1 MPRRFAIDYEN
12 LRLKHFDPSR
22 DHVQLAMLHQ
32 LQRESPLYWH
42 NGVWVLTRYA
52 DVFAALRENRL
63 VNRAAD
69 SDYKDRSFV
78 GKIMK
83 VIKGHREHDKNH
95 VFHYADRP
103 YHADVRTIM
112 RDELTRQ
119 MPDLQQLFRS
129 IADELLEKIDCND
142 EKSLQKGFV
151 EPFPAMVAAELMGLP
166 RERWRWFDECFGGV
180 ANTTRSSGRNDDGF
194 SKGLRRIERLLGQ
207 SLAKRAELPPGMI
220 SALSD
225 GCEADNL
232 MSEEGLLP
240 NSVAFA
246 LGAYVN
252 TRPLLEQSVGYLLRN
267 PSAMER
273 IEREPG
279 VVRTAVE
286 EFTRYFSTTAFCS
299 RVATADVE
307 IGGGLVPEGDWVNI
321 ALVAANHDPEVFEDP
336 DRIDLARHPNPHV
349 AFGGGLHVCV
359 AAAVARAEL
368 QSSLACLAR
377 RFR

>member
-83 VIKGHREHDKNH
+83 VIKGHREHDKKH

-112 RDELTRQ
+112 REELTRQ

-151 EPFPAMVAAELMGLP
+151 EPFPGMVAAELMGLP
-166 RERWRWFDECFGGV
+166 RERWPWFDECFGG
-180 ANTTRSSGRNDDGF
+180 RNDVGF

-207 SLAKRAELPPGMI
+207 SLAKRAEFPPGMI

-240 NSVAFA
+240 NSVLFA
-246 LGAYVN
+246 LAAYVN

-273 IEREPG
+273 IERDPG

-286 EFTRYFSTTAFCS
+286 EFTRYFSTTAVCS

-307 IGGGLVPEGDWVNI
+307 IAGGVVHEGQWVTM
-321 ALVAANHDPEVFEDP
+321 ALIAANHDPEVFADP
-336 DRIDLARHPNPHV
+336 DVVDLTRHPNPHV
-349 AFGGGLHVCV
+349 AFGGGLHVCIG
-359 AAAVARAEL
+359 AAVGRAEL
-368 QSSLACLAR
+368 QESIACLAR

>member
-12 LRLKHFDPSR
+12 LRLKHFDPSQ

-83 VIKGHREHDKNH
+83 VIKGHREHDKKH

-112 RDELTRQ
+112 REELTRQ

-207 SLAKRAELPPGMI
+207 SLAKRAEFPPGMI

-240 NSVAFA
+240 NSVLFA
-246 LGAYVN
+246 LAAYVN

-273 IEREPG
+273 IERDPG

-286 EFTRYFSTTAFCS
+286 EFTRYFSTTAVCS

-307 IGGGLVPEGDWVNI
+307 IAGGVVHEGQWVTM
-321 ALVAANHDPEVFEDP
+321 ALIAANHDPEVFADP
-336 DRIDLARHPNPHV
+336 DVVDLTRHPNPHV
-349 AFGGGLHVCV
+349 AFGGGLHVCIG
-359 AAAVARAEL
+359 AAVGRAEL
-368 QSSLACLAR
+368 QESIACLAR

>member
-1 MPRRFAIDYEN
+1 MTDHEP
-12 LRLKHFDPSR
+12 LKLKHLDSSR
-22 DHVQLAMLHQ
+22 DHDQLAMLVR
-32 LQRESPLYWH
+32 LQRESPLHW
-42 NGVWVLTRYA
+42 NEGIWLLTRHA
-52 DVFAALRENRL
+52 DVFTALREKRF
-63 VNRAAD
+63 VNRVFEPD
-69 SDYKDRSFV
+69 STALSFV
-78 GKIMK
+78 AKIITL
-83 VIKGHREHDKNH
+83 IKRDRQPDKKH
-95 VFHYADRP
+95 WFHYADRP

-112 RDELTRQ
+112 REELTRQ
-119 MPDLQQLFRS
+119 MPDLRQLFRS
-129 IADELLEKIDCND
+129 ISDELLEKVDCND

-151 EPFPAMVAAELMGLP
+151 EPFPGMVAAELMGLP
-166 RERWRWFDECFGGV
+166 RERWPWFDECFG
-180 ANTTRSSGRNDDGF
+180 GRNDDGF

-207 SLAKRAELPPGMI
+207 SLAKRAEFPPGMI

-240 NSVAFA
+240 NSVLFA
-246 LGAYVN
+246 LAAYVN

-359 AAAVARAEL
+359 AAAVARVEL
-368 QSSLACLAR
+368 QTSLACFAR